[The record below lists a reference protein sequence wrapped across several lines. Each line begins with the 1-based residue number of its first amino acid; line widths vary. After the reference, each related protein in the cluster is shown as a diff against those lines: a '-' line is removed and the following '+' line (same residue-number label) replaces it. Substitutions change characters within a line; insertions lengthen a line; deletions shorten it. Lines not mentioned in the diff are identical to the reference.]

1 MALNSSDI
9 RDLLVK
15 ENNEFKRLHD
25 QHQNY
30 ERRLDQLTKRSYLT
44 TDEEF
49 EISEL
54 KKKKLNLKDQMFA
67 IIENYRVGPE

>member
-1 MALNSSDI
+1 MALNGSDI

-15 ENNEFKRLHD
+15 ENNEFKRLHE

-44 TDEEF
+44 ADDEF
-49 EISEL
+49 EMSEL

-67 IIENYRVGPE
+67 IMENYRVRPE